1 MRYVAWA
8 VCLPV
13 LGLLAGCA
21 GNSLVTKGQLQQLQQ
36 QQLAMTRQN
45 EELRQRAA
53 ALDQD
58 NQRLQSLLA
67 QAQQRQQ
74 LLDDQLA
81 LVRQQLAGT
90 ADQLARLQQ
99 EKQQTEEKA
108 RALTAS
114 LQRRMGVAIQPNNSL
129 QASLPSFADP
139 DVQVRRDGDVIRIE
153 LPADRLFAPGTAT
166 LQPQGS
172 QLLSEVAA
180 TVAHDYPKQRI
191 GVEGHTDA
199 DPITLPQWRNHM
211 HLSTA
216 WAIAVYEA
224 LIHQSALRSEQLFVV
239 GHGKNHPVVSNATPA
254 GKRRNRRVELVIYPE
269 AVP

>member
-1 MRYVAWA
+1 MRHVAWA
-8 VCLPV
+8 ICLPV

-21 GNSLVTKGQLQQLQQ
+21 GNSLVAKGQAQQLQQ
-36 QQLAMTRQN
+36 QQLAVSRQN
-45 EELRQRAA
+45 DELHQRAV

-74 LLDDQLA
+74 LLEDQLA

-108 RALTAS
+108 QALTAS

-129 QASLPSFADP
+129 QASLPTFADP
-139 DVQVRRDGDVIRIE
+139 EVQVRRDGDVIRIE
-153 LPADRLFAPGTAT
+153 LPADRLFIPGSAN
-166 LQPQGS
+166 LLPQGS
-172 QLLSEVAA
+172 QLLSETAGTLVR
-180 TVAHDYPKQRI
+180 DFPKQRI
-191 GVEGHTDA
+191 GIEGHTDG

-224 LIHQSALRSEQLFVV
+224 LMHQTALRPEQLFVL
-239 GHGKNHPVVSNATPA
+239 GHGKNHPVVSNATAA
-254 GKRRNRRVELVIYPE
+254 GKYRNRRVELVIYPE
-269 AVP
+269 TVP